1 MGTQNLNN
9 YNFNRLDAKLNY
21 SSYYDFFLVSDEK
34 DFNTEVVWSDK
45 IIGFG
50 DTSVLPVLI
59 DLNDPN
65 TSSQPST
72 ACNLQYPTVA
82 TSEPFTILSKF
93 AWVNAKT
100 ICDCVSST
108 VKKICKVKIG
118 ETAKTNGLYNSQ
130 NIANLKLLDPIT
142 GKPAPQDC
150 VEIYKNLPLTSTF
163 NKLHFDKRFKMSQ
176 VKGFGIPTPG
186 LPYFW
191 TDTSIVNRF
200 DSTAGYYQE
209 LKGGFYQGFYKLHG
223 YDYEVLPTRPNKGW
237 SFSTYLKLNTIGNSI
252 EDCYNT
258 SGYNGISS
266 TTLCSNIPANSVV
279 TTIPNKLI
287 NYSWK
292 NGTNLISGITNN
304 SGFFFFKGTRE
315 GSGSDVYSNA
325 LGFRITDDMRIGYRS
340 LRYTGD
346 CVDLSVGC
354 EPNPKWKCGWGLE
367 ESYSEPICPFISK
380 SGNCSNSWLQVDVV
394 FDRNTYLEDCD
405 LLNKGGINDLITG
418 TYPYSE
424 DNICDTFIPGKL
436 NLECSSNQLY
446 NWFND
451 KDFRL
456 GTLKFYV
463 NGRIVHTV
471 NNYEEIIPRHLNKW
485 NKNRQFGVS
494 YNMSWGGGAW
504 GFRENG
510 KPTLQVNDKI
520 AKLFGGSFIGGISQM
535 MYYLKPLTPDEV
547 YHNFL
552 INKDRYSLIDC
563 EECKNCPGGCPDCLL
578 PGEEIPEDVVCY
590 NHVWSYCSS
599 VEEPS
604 TGGTLDIQFSGA
616 NKIVFIDT
624 TLPGWEVC
632 DNCQTN
638 NSNLFWNSVGQPTV
652 GTSLAAHYL
661 TKISDYDLY
670 SSWACFTYEGF
681 LVVPQGGVNNVNM
694 VSSSGGYYS
703 NSSGGTL
710 PWNNSGKFGWQ
721 GAWGEFSGGTA
732 LENCCICT
740 EYLGPGCN
748 AICPGG
754 CMAYTAVNYAGTI
767 GNDDDE
773 TYPYCD
779 CNGVN
784 INNGGYDISCCI
796 FDPPCLPGCTD
807 IAAINYD
814 GNATCDCWGVMSGSA
829 TFCCQYE
836 DNCITGCTRPGNEFY
851 NPTATCDCLGNAPTS
866 TAYQNAG
873 PFGDMSCC
881 GIQSCMQSKCLDPTA
896 SNYWPHT
903 NSPSCDCIGNV
914 SGTTNDFSCCE
925 YCPCSVSVVNTW
937 TQDLDWHIRAT
948 WSCSTSADTT
958 TWIYPDG
965 TSASTFSYG
974 GDNGVEY
981 VTSATL
987 AIYGS
992 GTYKFVVE
1000 NYPASPTSPPY
1011 WPSPGGWFAQSLT
1024 WQLDNPPCTIITQ
1037 ITTTVQFAYGCMD
1050 ISAVNYD
1057 STANVEDGSCT
1068 YWGCTDPTSFG
1079 YNPTASFD
1087 CSSVVGGTDYSCCL
1101 TSCDVCFTN
1110 GINGVWSIGQL
1121 NNNSYG
1127 WTGGTF
1133 DGSFGQY
1140 LENDTVIYNGCCY
1153 LCDSMNSGSNFPCSG
1168 LNPFDNTS
1176 WVSCCPDACDNT
1188 GYYGVDLPVLL
1199 CVPHQG

>member
-59 DLNDPN
+59 DLNDPD
-65 TSSQPST
+65 TSSQPIT
-72 ACNLQYPTVA
+72 ACNLQYPTTN
-82 TSEPFTILSKF
+82 TSNPFTILSKF
-93 AWVNAKT
+93 TWVSAKT

-108 VKKICKVKIG
+108 VKKICKVAIG
-118 ETAKTNGLYNSQ
+118 QTAKTNGLYNSQ
-130 NIANLKLLDPIT
+130 NIANLQLSP
-142 GKPAPQDC
+142 PQDC
-150 VEIYKNLPLTSTF
+150 VEIYKTLPVISTF

-176 VKGFGIPTPG
+176 VRGFGIPTPG

-200 DSTAGYYQE
+200 DSKVGYYQE

-237 SFSTYLKLNTIGNSI
+237 SFSTYLKPNTIGTSI

-266 TTLCSNIPANSVV
+266 TTLCSNIPSGSVS
-279 TTIPNKLI
+279 TTMPNKLI

-315 GSGSDVYSNA
+315 GNGSDAYSNA
-325 LGFRITDDMRIGYRS
+325 LGFRITDDMRIGYRT

-354 EPNPKWKCGWGLE
+354 KPNPKWKCGWGLE

-380 SGNCSNSWLQVDVV
+380 SGNCGNSWLQVDVV

-446 NWFND
+446 NWFNE

-485 NKNRQFGVS
+485 SPNRQFGVS

-504 GFRENG
+504 GARENG
-510 KPTLQVNDKI
+510 KSTLQASDKI
-520 AKLFGGSFIGGISQM
+520 AKFFGGSFIGGISQM

-578 PGEEIPEDVVCY
+578 PGEEPPEEVVCY

-599 VEEPS
+599 VES
-604 TGGTLDIQFSGA
+604 QITTQGGQVTGGTLETTFSGA
-616 NKIVFIDT
+616 DSIVFIDNT
-624 TLPGWEVC
+624 IPGWEVC

-638 NSNLFWNSVGQPTV
+638 NSNLFWDSVGQPTV
-652 GTSLAAHYL
+652 GTSLGGHYL
-661 TKISDYDLY
+661 TKNSDIDLY
-670 SSWACFTYEGF
+670 YSWACFTYEGF
-681 LVVPQGGVNNVNM
+681 LEVPQGGVNNVNM
-694 VSSSGGYYS
+694 ISSSQGICS
-703 NSSGGTL
+703 NTSGGTL
-710 PWNNSGKFGWQ
+710 PWCNSGNF
-721 GAWGEFSGGTA
+721 AWLGEWDELSGGTA
-732 LENCCICT
+732 FENCCVCT

-754 CMAYTAVNYAGTI
+754 CMAYNAVNYDGDSES
-767 GNDDDE
+767 G
-773 TYPYCD
+773 PYCD

-784 INNGGYDISCCI
+784 YNNGGYDISCCV

-814 GNATCDCWGVMSGSA
+814 GNATCDCWGTMGGNS
-829 TFCCQYE
+829 THCCQYE
-836 DNCITGCTRPGNEFY
+836 DECVTGCTASGYEFY
-851 NPTATCDCLGNAPTS
+851 NSAATCDCLGNPPGTS
-866 TAYQNAG
+866 ND
-873 PFGDMSCC
+873 FSCC
-881 GIQSCMQSKCLDPTA
+881 GNITCVQSKCLDPTA
-896 SNYWPHT
+896 SNYW
-903 NSPSCDCIGNV
+903 NNPSNAATPCDCLGNP

-925 YCPCSVSVVNTW
+925 YCPCNVSVVNAW
-937 TQDLDWHIRAT
+937 TIDLDWHIKSI
-948 WSCSTSADTT
+948 WSCSTSGVLTN
-958 TWIYPDG
+958 WVYPDG
-965 TSASTFSYG
+965 TTGQTYYSYG
-974 GDNGVEY
+974 GDNGVGY
-981 VTSATL
+981 VTAAEL
-987 AIYGS
+987 GIYGPGVYS
-992 GTYKFVVE
+992 FVVQ
-1000 NYPASPTSPPY
+1000 NYPGGPY
-1011 WPSPGGWFAQSLT
+1011 PDPGGYFAQTLS
-1024 WQLDNPPCTIITQ
+1024 WQSDNPPCVIIRSVTGNQ
-1037 ITTTVQFAYGCMD
+1037 NNNFGCTD
-1050 ISAVNYD
+1050 ISGVNYD
-1057 STANVEDGSCT
+1057 VTANIDDGSCT

-1110 GINGVWSIGQL
+1110 GINGTWNVGQL

-1133 DGSFGQY
+1133 IDSFAQY
-1140 LENDTVIYNGCCY
+1140 QENDTVIYNGCCY
-1153 LCDSMNSGSNFPCSG
+1153 LCGEMNVGSSFPCSG
-1168 LNPFDNTS
+1168 LNPFENTS
-1176 WVSCCPDACDNT
+1176 WLSCCPDACDNT
-1188 GYYGVDLPVLL
+1188 SYYGQPTQQ
-1199 CVPHQG
+1199 CIPHN